1 MRRITAKSAHVTSV
15 MKYWSRCLIGGV
27 VLFFLLSMTAKAQS
41 HSQALSS
48 GAPNLSVSDQA
59 AAEDP
64 LRTCVP
70 PERQSAGAKLYQERL
85 EEYLQARNES
95 PRNAEVEYNLGI
107 LFARLQHWEEAEK
120 SFFQALSFE
129 REKERVARIYH
140 QLGNVYAC
148 QRQFENA
155 IAQYK
160 ETLRMEPQDA
170 DTQHNLALIQLLAQ
184 QQQQQQRQQRQQQP
198 RGNSDDNH
206 EQTDSQQSPGAS
218 EQQLESD
225 PDRPPTETS
234 PEEENSNQNTQEVSR
249 QESNPQ
255 KDQHSDSDDSPQEQ
269 SLATAEGNGEEEE
282 QDAMQA
288 ALTRQQAEQLLNS
301 ISEDRR
307 QFIQRLLNR
316 QKQIPPANDKSW

>member
-1 MRRITAKSAHVTSV
+1 MRRITAKSVYVTSV
-15 MKYWSRCLIGGV
+15 MKRWSRWLIGGV
-27 VLFFLLSMTAKAQS
+27 VLFFLFSTTARAQS
-41 HSQALSS
+41 HSQAPSP

-70 PERQSAGAKLYQERL
+70 PERQSSGAKLYQERL

-95 PRNAEVEYNLGI
+95 PRNAEVEYKLGI
-107 LFARLQHWEEAEK
+107 LFARLQQWEEAEK
-120 SFFQALSFE
+120 SLFQALSFE
-129 REKERVARIYH
+129 RKKERVARIYH

-160 ETLRMEPQDA
+160 ETLRLEPQDA

-184 QQQQQQRQQRQQQP
+184 QQQQQEQQRQQQP

-234 PEEENSNQNTQEVSR
+234 AEEENSNQNTQEVSR

-255 KDQHSDSDDSPQEQ
+255 KDQHPDSDDSPEEQ
-269 SLATAEGNGEEEE
+269 SLATAQGNGEEEE
-282 QDAMQA
+282 QDAMRA

>member
-1 MRRITAKSAHVTSV
+1 MRPITAKSVHVTSV
-15 MKYWSRCLIGGV
+15 MKCWSRCLIGGV
-27 VLFFLLSMTAKAQS
+27 VLFFLFSTTAEAQS
-41 HSQALSS
+41 HSQAPFS

-59 AAEDP
+59 SAEDA
-64 LRTCVP
+64 LRTCVSP
-70 PERQSAGAKLYQERL
+70 VRQSSGAKLYQERL

-95 PRNAEVEYNLGI
+95 PRNAEVQYKLGI
-107 LFARLQHWEEAEK
+107 LFARSQQWEEAEK
-120 SFFQALSFE
+120 SFFQALSLE
-129 REKERVARIYH
+129 RKKERVARIYH

-170 DTQHNLALIQLLAQ
+170 DSQHNLALMQLLAQ
-184 QQQQQQRQQRQQQP
+184 QQQQEQQQQRQQQA
-198 RGNSDDNH
+198 RGNSDDNQ
-206 EQTDSQQSPGAS
+206 EQTGSRQSAVAS

-225 PDRPPTETS
+225 PERPPTETS
-234 PEEENSNQNTQEVSR
+234 PEEENSNQNTQEDSR

-255 KDQHSDSDDSPQEQ
+255 KDQHSDSDNSPEEQ
-269 SLATAEGNGEEEE
+269 SPATAEGNAEEEE
-282 QDAMQA
+282 QEAMRA

-307 QFIQRLLNR
+307 HFIQRLLER

>member
-1 MRRITAKSAHVTSV
+1 
-15 MKYWSRCLIGGV
+15 MKCWSRCSIGGV
-27 VLFFLLSMTAKAQS
+27 VLFFLFSTTAKAQS
-41 HSQALSS
+41 HSQAPSS

-59 AAEDP
+59 SAEDP

-70 PERQSAGAKLYQERL
+70 PERQFAGAKLYQERL
-85 EEYLQARNES
+85 EEYLQARNEA
-95 PRNAEVEYNLGI
+95 PRNAEVQYNLGI
-107 LFARLQHWEEAEK
+107 LFARSQQWEEAEK

-129 REKERVARIYH
+129 RKKERVARIYH

-184 QQQQQQRQQRQQQP
+184 QQQQEQQQQQP

-225 PDRPPTETS
+225 PERPPTETS
-234 PEEENSNQNTQEVSR
+234 PQEENSNQNTQEDSR

-255 KDQHSDSDDSPQEQ
+255 KEQQSDSDDSPEEQ
-269 SLATAEGNGEEEE
+269 SPATAEGNGEEEE
-282 QDAMQA
+282 QEAMRA

-307 QFIQRLLNR
+307 QFIQRLLKR